1 MLIKLQRENICADIL
16 RDMVD
21 GIIVVDRESVIE
33 SINPAAERL
42 LRHLSVYRE
51 GETLECLGDYY
62 IKVPIGLILEDKKQ
76 RFSHKLLFRDISNK
90 KIIISMTIS
99 PVRGE
104 NGNSGAVIV
113 LRDITGEERSQQQ
126 FLHMEKLATV
136 EKMASGIAHE
146 INNPLSGVM
155 GLAQLIQTTPG
166 LPDSIKE
173 NIEKILSYTNR
184 AKNIIQDLLLFAEG
198 REMVT
203 SFANLNQ
210 LLDQSIDMQLYS
222 MQSIGIKIIK
232 DFDLSIPDLAVD
244 MAQLNQVF
252 FNIISNAEYALGE
265 YGGNRIFEVKTERK
279 RNSVLIS
286 FHNTGYGIS
295 KDIINNIFDPFFTTK
310 DVGVGTGLG
319 LSISYGIVRKHQGD
333 IYVKSEGDGNGVTFF
348 VELPVKVAVS
358 SGGNT
363 IRKKNTRK
371 NVKYGQSVSL

>member
-62 IKVPIGLILEDKKQ
+62 IKVPIGLILEGKKQ
-76 RFSHKLLFRDISNK
+76 SFSHKLLFRDICNK

-113 LRDITGEERSQQQ
+113 LRDITGEEISQQQ

-155 GLAQLIQTTPG
+155 GLAQLMQTTPG

-184 AKNIIQDLLLFAEG
+184 AKNIIQDLILFAEG
-198 REMVT
+198 REMVP

-232 DFDLSIPDLAVD
+232 DFDLSIPDTAVD

-265 YGGNRIFEVKTERK
+265 YSGNRIFEVKTERK

-286 FHNTGYGIS
+286 FHNTGYCIS

-319 LSISYGIVRKHQGD
+319 LSISYGIVRKHEGN

-348 VELPVKVAVS
+348 VELPVKMTERNGS
-358 SGGNT
+358 T

-371 NVKYGQSVSL
+371 DLKYG